1 MKNWLRKLL
10 GIDSID
16 QTISDNNTL
25 LQSTI
30 EDISK
35 KMSGNSD
42 TQSQLEKITD
52 ILVNA
57 KKEDEVTILE
67 PATKIQLGS
76 DSGMVDFNLDNNFR
90 LDENWTRLNSSNS
103 RNNIFSQASGAS
115 AIAATSMYSASGLYT
130 ATASASEL
138 MVYGN
143 GTISSIT
150 MNGSKFGIHAGFVGA
165 NAAVF
170 APILI
175 FQIASMVTGQYYFNG
190 LSKQLTSLHESI
202 NSLIAMRHNERLA
215 KLRYI
220 NSKITDLNKKSFFTT
235 EDYIHIDQL
244 KYDLSVIRFE
254 YLLTASHEIQKSI
267 DNVKPEDT
275 QVIEVISDD
284 TNALEKVKLTV
295 KDKATRLTSFL
306 GEKFNDFYEDSVA
319 QKAVSGVKNFSENS
333 SSKAEK
339 LTKEILE
346 SKYFF
351 YSDIALKA
359 EHLYQLSKLL
369 ELKMNIADK
378 NPDAN
383 RLGKI
388 NEIYTSISNF
398 NEDDSIFDEVAA
410 LNNQLRSKLVTDLTA
425 LTENSLTNKNKII
438 ATSKKITKEL
448 DQSDDLIARKHLLF
462 GDIQK
467 IKEGFEKPHQ
477 IVIDNRE
484 GKAELYSKIPI
495 QTVSK
500 PN

>member
-10 GIDSID
+10 GIDTID
-16 QTISDNNTL
+16 QSIIENNTS
-25 LQSTI
+25 LQSKL

-35 KMSGNSD
+35 KMSDNSD
-42 TQSQLEKITD
+42 TQSQLEKITE
-52 ILVNA
+52 ILKSSKA
-57 KKEDEVTILE
+57 EEEVTILE

-103 RNNIFSQASGAS
+103 SSNIFSQASGAS

-130 ATASASEL
+130 ATANVGNL
-138 MVYGN
+138 MKYGN

-150 MNGSKFGIHAGFVGA
+150 LNGSKFGTHAGFVGA

-175 FQIASMVTGQYYFNG
+175 FQIASMATGQYYFNG

-202 NSLIAMRHNERLA
+202 NTLISLHHNERLA

-220 NSKITDLNKKSFFTT
+220 NAKITELNNRSFYTT
-235 EDYIHIDQL
+235 EDYITIDKL
-244 KYDLSVIRFE
+244 KYDLSVIRYE
-254 YLLTASHEIQKSI
+254 YLLTASQEINKSL
-267 DNVKPEDT
+267 DRAD
-275 QVIEVISDD
+275 QVQESEGIEVISED
-284 TNALEKVKLTV
+284 TNALEKAKLSIQDTATKFTSFMSGKLNEYFEDSGAKKAVGAIRNFTEDSNSKADKLT
-295 KDKATRLTSFL
+295 R
-306 GEKFNDFYEDSVA
+306 
-319 QKAVSGVKNFSENS
+319 
-333 SSKAEK
+333 
-339 LTKEILE
+339 EIIE
-346 SKYFF
+346 SKFFF
-351 YSDIALKA
+351 YSDVALKA

-378 NPDAN
+378 SPDAN

-388 NEIYTSISNF
+388 NEIYMSISNF

-410 LNNQLRSKLVTDLTA
+410 LNNQLRSKLVTDFAA

-438 ATSKKITKEL
+438 AASKKITKEL

-462 GDIQK
+462 SDIQK

-484 GKAELYSKIPI
+484 GKAELYSKISAHI
-495 QTVSK
+495 K
-500 PN
+500 A